1 MRIRFRHV
9 LAFMLP
15 AIAAVAFFAIYPL
28 AYTGALSLQKF
39 NLTSGAP
46 AKFIG
51 LGNYVRLF
59 SDSQFMNSLKVTA
72 IYTIWGVLATMVL
85 GVLLALLLNSKGKL
99 VGFLRAVSLV
109 PMLICSMALSVA
121 WALVYN
127 TNFGALN
134 AILQALG
141 LPTQNFLGTVK
152 TALPS
157 LIAIDVWQF
166 TPYVMILTLAGLK
179 GISPELYEA
188 ARIDGANQMQCFW
201 KITIPSLRGVL
212 VTTLVMRV
220 IDTFKTFEKPLV
232 LTNGGPAMST
242 DTINLHV
249 FNTAF
254 SSWDMGYGS
263 AGSIV
268 ITLIIALFSAAFIRL
283 SRKAEN

>member
-1 MRIRFRHV
+1 
-9 LAFMLP
+9 
-15 AIAAVAFFAIYPL
+15 
-28 AYTGALSLQKF
+28 
-39 NLTSGAP
+39 
-46 AKFIG
+46 
-51 LGNYVRLF
+51 
-59 SDSQFMNSLKVTA
+59 MNSLKVTA